1 MFNKTKKK
9 DKKYIDFIIELDY
22 VEIILLKDIT
32 KEYFF
37 FFFVS
42 LFNITNYGLD
52 FFLIKLD
59 REFA

>member
-37 FFFVS
+37 FF
-42 LFNITNYGLD
+42 LYHC
-52 FFLIKLD
+52 LISQTTGWISS
-59 REFA
+59 